1 MATAERRQVDA
12 KETESSSSSTGGS
25 ASSSSSTTS
34 SSSSNASSEAGT
46 PTTPRAEAP
55 GAREV
60 VTEGSYLTILPM
72 NCVANIV
79 KPEVVAAA
87 RCYERFEHSQR
98 DADEEEAE
106 EEERERGPI
115 KVSSEARQRFLDS
128 ATEFVMFIT
137 QEASDMCAA
146 ERRRVMNSNDILTA
160 VETLGFGQQYEAV
173 ARRALMRLGE
183 AQQQAQG
190 DSAEAQRQPD
200 ATTTTSTSTTSSS
213 SKPKARHP
221 RTHAHD

>member
-25 ASSSSSTTS
+25 ASSSSSTT
-34 SSSSNASSEAGT
+34 SSNASSEAGT

-98 DADEEEAE
+98 DADEEAE

-190 DSAEAQRQPD
+190 DSAEVQRQPD
-200 ATTTTSTSTTSSS
+200 ATTTTSTTSSS